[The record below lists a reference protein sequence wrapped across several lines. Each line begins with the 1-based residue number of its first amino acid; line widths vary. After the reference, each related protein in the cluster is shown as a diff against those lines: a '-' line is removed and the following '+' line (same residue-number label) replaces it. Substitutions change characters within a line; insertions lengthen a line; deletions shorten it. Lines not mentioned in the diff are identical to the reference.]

1 MSLIKDIKII
11 STIKP
16 EEPEFTYSVNL
27 Y

>member
-11 STIKP
+11 STVKP
-16 EEPEFTYSVNL
+16 EEPEFTYSLNL